1 MRRKSYENIDGAVS
15 HAFIAENVREDT
27 WYLCEVRDKYDTY
40 YSIQFHV
47 LAKTQDVAITGQPE
61 DFAGPIGA
69 TASFTV
75 TAEGDGLTYQW
86 QYRSSKDGK
95 WYNAKVDGAN
105 TSTMRIGVTDARNGM
120 KFRCKVTDAYG
131 NQAISD
137 AAALRVG

>member
-27 WYLCEVRDKYDTY
+27 SYLCEVRDKYDTY

-61 DFAGPIGA
+61 DVIAAPGE
-69 TASFTV
+69 TVTFTV
-75 TAEGDGLTYQW
+75 TAAGDGLTYQW

-95 WYNAKVDGAN
+95 WYNAKAEGAD
-105 TSTMRIGVTDARNGM
+105 TAAMSIEVTASRNGM
-120 KFRCKVTDAYG
+120 EFRCKVTDAYG

-137 AAALRVG
+137 AATLRVG